1 MIVHSGLAPE
11 HEAVLAVDERHRI
24 RAGFGL
30 ALRTLAH
37 KLGGRSDD
45 ETRRTL
51 DRMVRPGLL
60 QVLPEVGDDYLL
72 THDGETLFNPLA

>member
-11 HEAVLAVDERHRI
+11 HEAVLAVYERLRI

-30 ALRTLAH
+30 TLRTLAH
-37 KLGGRSDD
+37 ELGGRPDD

-51 DRMVRPGLL
+51 DRMVRLGLL
-60 QVLPEVGDDYLL
+60 QVLPEVGDYYLL
-72 THDGETLFNPLA
+72 TRDGETLFNPLA